1 VRRLVIGVAA
11 GAVMFIAAAPA
22 SAHVFTIKGD
32 WKMGSFL
39 VKRDGTLRGAIDA
52 FGTPG
57 DRDRRHGGSACIVR
71 WPSHGL
77 KMAFYNLGGQDACR
91 GAHGFFS
98 NARARG
104 PHWSTDRGLEIGDR
118 QRRLR
123 NLYPNAK
130 YHAAEHGYWPAG
142 SWLVRRWSAIGT
154 GGYYPG
160 LLATVQDRR
169 VDAFF
174 VRYPAGGD

>member
-52 FGTPG
+52 FGAPG
-57 DRDRRHGGSACIVR
+57 DRDRRYGGSACIVR

-91 GAHGFFS
+91 GRARVLLERTRSRAPLAHGS
-98 NARARG
+98 RPR
-104 PHWSTDRGLEIGDR
+104 DR
-118 QRRLR
+118 
-123 NLYPNAK
+123 
-130 YHAAEHGYWPAG
+130 
-142 SWLVRRWSAIGT
+142 
-154 GGYYPG
+154 
-160 LLATVQDRR
+160 
-169 VDAFF
+169 
-174 VRYPAGGD
+174 